1 MALSGTISKFITG
14 REYRIEW
21 SATQNIAGN
30 YSDITCVHKLINN
43 AYYDLYINSRSNTC
57 TVDGESKSYTS
68 DAIST
73 TGGSTITLGTTTHRV
88 YHNSDGSKSVT
99 ITGTFNIQATL
110 AGSYVSSITASQSVT
125 LDKIPRAAQI
135 TSAPNFTDEENPTI
149 TYANNAGTIVSK
161 IEACITNADGTT
173 IYAAYREISTTAN
186 SYTFSL
192 TDAERQ
198 ALQAACTG
206 KSMTV
211 CFYLKTTL
219 AGDTYYTYV
228 YKTLTIAN
236 AEPTLAP
243 AVSEANSTAA
253 SLTGDANKLIKYASN
268 ANFAF
273 NAQAKKGAS
282 ITSYSLVCGSKSA
295 NTATGT
301 LEAIDSGTF
310 IFSVTDS
317 RGYTVSQT
325 ISKELVAYFYPTA
338 NIKVGMPTAAGV
350 ANLKVTGTCFNGS
363 FGAVEN
369 TCDVQ
374 YRHSTDNGTRWS
386 EWQSLAVSKNSN
398 SYSINTNITGLDYK
412 KAHTFQARIIDK
424 LATRLTDKPTVRTIP
439 VYDWGESHFN
449 VNVPFSASQSIT
461 AGDEAATVE
470 SQVSA
475 ESVAG
480 DIYLYAQGT
489 ADGVRGICSHSAD
502 GSELPLAH
510 IDKDNK
516 LYLQNQKA
524 YYESGDSEYFW
535 LTTAGFVTSDAKE
548 LNFTIPLAKPILGN
562 PTISIEAV
570 EGFKIR
576 QWNSYLYGSSA
587 GAYAI
592 PASISAG
599 IYGTNT
605 INSIDC
611 YASFDDNTGATN
623 NAPVGVACG
632 IRVTF
637 S

>member
-1 MALSGTISKFITG
+1 MSLSGTISKYITG

-57 TVDGESKSYTS
+57 TVDGETKSYTS
-68 DAIST
+68 EAIST

-99 ITGTFNIQATL
+99 ITGAFNIQATL

-135 TSAPNFTDEENPTI
+135 TSAPNFTDEDNPTI

-173 IYAAYREISTTAN
+173 IYAAYREISTTGN
-186 SYTFSL
+186 SYTFNL

-198 ALQAACTG
+198 AFQAACTG

-243 AVSEANSTAA
+243 TVSEANSTAA
-253 SLTGDANKLIKYASN
+253 SLTGDASKLIKYASN

-282 ITSYSLVCGSKSA
+282 ITAYNLVCGSKSA

-325 ISKELVAYFYPTA
+325 VSKTLIAYFYPTA

-350 ANLKVTGTCFNGS
+350 ANLKVNGTCFNGS
-363 FGAVEN
+363 FGAVAN

-374 YRHSTDNGTRWS
+374 YRHSTDNGTSWS
-386 EWQSLAVSKNSN
+386 DWQSLAVSQSGN

-424 LATRLTDKPTVRTIP
+424 IATRLTDKPTVRTIP

-461 AGDEAATVE
+461 AGNEAATVE
-470 SQVSA
+470 SKVSA
-475 ESVAG
+475 ESAAG

-489 ADGVRGICSHSAD
+489 ADGVRGIYSHSAD
-502 GSELPLAH
+502 GSELPFAH

-516 LYLQNQKA
+516 LYIQNQKA
-524 YYESGDSEYFW
+524 YYEAGDSEYIR
-535 LTTAGFVTSDAKE
+535 LDTAGYITSSAKE
-548 LNFTIPLAKPILGN
+548 MYFIIPLSKPVLGN
-562 PTISIEAV
+562 PTISIEPV
-570 EGFKIR
+570 DGFILR
-576 QWNSYLYGSSA
+576 QFDSYIYGSSGTTYTKPNVIVA
-587 GAYAI
+587 LDGI
-592 PASISAG
+592 GNFINNISVGCGFNDASG
-599 IYGTNT
+599 V
-605 INSIDC
+605 
-611 YASFDDNTGATN
+611 TN
-623 NAPVGVACG
+623 NATVGIMATL
-632 IRVTF
+632 RVTF